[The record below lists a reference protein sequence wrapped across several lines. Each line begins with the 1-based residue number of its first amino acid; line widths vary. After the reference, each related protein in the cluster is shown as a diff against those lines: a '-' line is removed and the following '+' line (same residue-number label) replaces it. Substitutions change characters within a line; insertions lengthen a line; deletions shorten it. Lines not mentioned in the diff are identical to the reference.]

1 MAVVLDSLTATLNRT
16 VFLKPPD
23 MVRELTPFPRA
34 LVNFSI
40 LNGVISIK
48 PLNDTA
54 ELTVSLVLDGS
65 FAYRMVEASASMVQ
79 DTARD
84 WNGLTYLEIT
94 NGIRNLPAG
103 TTQRH
108 TFLRSNGTRTPT
120 PTEMWILSPRPD
132 IPRYLIQAVSQVATP
147 VIVYKANNDTAAASV
162 AGTFN
167 CHFSFLEYDIE
178 QAERFPLHYPVLTLG
193 RSGS

>member
-1 MAVVLDSLTATLNRT
+1 MAVVLDSLLTTLHRT

-40 LNGVISIK
+40 TDGTISIK

-54 ELTVSLVLDGS
+54 ELVVSIVLDGS
-65 FAYRMVEASASMVQ
+65 FAYRMVEASANMIQ

-84 WNGLTYLEIT
+84 WNGLCFMEFT
-94 NGIRNLPAG
+94 NAIRNLPIG
-103 TTQRH
+103 STQRH
-108 TFLRSNGTRTPT
+108 TFLRSNGTHTPT
-120 PTEMWILSPRPD
+120 PTEMWILSPGPD
-132 IPRYLIQAVSQVATP
+132 IPRYLIQAVSQAATP
-147 VIVYKANNDTAAASV
+147 TIVFKANNDTAAASV
-162 AGTFN
+162 AGTFS

-178 QAERFPLHYPVLTLG
+178 QAERFPLHYPVLTLARG
-193 RSGS
+193 T